1 MRVGGAGAER
11 MGLGGGGVRGW
22 GSSRRGE
29 EKVLVKLNLR
39 HRTEM
44 H

>member
-1 MRVGGAGAER
+1 MGGAGAER
-11 MGLGGGGVRGW
+11 VGLGGGVRGW